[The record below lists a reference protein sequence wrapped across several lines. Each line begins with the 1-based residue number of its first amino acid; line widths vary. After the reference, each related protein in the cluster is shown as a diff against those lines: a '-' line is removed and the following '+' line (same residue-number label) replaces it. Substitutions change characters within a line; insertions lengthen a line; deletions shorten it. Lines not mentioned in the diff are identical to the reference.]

1 MVGWLHA
8 CLYCTSNNITL
19 LCRAVG
25 CIFGELLNNSPLFPV
40 SILEILVGRSD
51 TKKKKKKKKKLFFCV
66 EGLAWLLD
74 LPIIDLLHIIVQYS
88 KVESKVWEHLSRE

>member
-1 MVGWLHA
+1 MLV

-19 LCRAVG
+19 ICRAVG

-40 SILEILVGRSD
+40 SILEILVEKSD
-51 TKKKKKKKKKLFFCV
+51 TKKKKKKLFFCV

-74 LPIIDLLHIIVQYS
+74 LPIVDLLHIIVQYS
-88 KVESKVWEHLSRE
+88 KVESMAWELLSRE

>member
-1 MVGWLHA
+1 MLV
-8 CLYCTSNNITL
+8 CTVPSNNITL

-51 TKKKKKKKKKLFFCV
+51 TKEKKKKLFFSV

-74 LPIIDLLHIIVQYS
+74 LPIIDLLHMIVQYS

>member
-1 MVGWLHA
+1 MLV
-8 CLYCTSNNITL
+8 CTVLQIIL
-19 LCRAVG
+19 LFICRAVG